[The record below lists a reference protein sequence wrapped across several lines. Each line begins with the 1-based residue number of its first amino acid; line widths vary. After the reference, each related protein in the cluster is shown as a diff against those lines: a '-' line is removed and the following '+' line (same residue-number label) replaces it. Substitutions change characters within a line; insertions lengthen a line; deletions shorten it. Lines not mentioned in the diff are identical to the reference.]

1 VNARHRT
8 LAVLVATLAAAPLAA
23 RAQDLPVGHVRFLSG
38 LEARGISFDA
48 GLGLKSISELVLPIG
63 AIWTAS
69 PRLAFDLGVRYA
81 RVTRTPEADSL
92 ASASVSGL
100 TDLQVRGVY
109 QIVPDAVVLT
119 VAANVPT
126 GRTKLTAEELP
137 AAGSVASELIPFP
150 VSSFGSGANVTS
162 GIAVAVP
169 FAGWALGLGGSYR
182 LSGAYAP
189 LADVDS
195 SYKAGGE
202 FRFRVGADRL
212 VGQGRVSLGFTYSS
226 FSQDEF
232 GGSSI
237 FQPGKRYIAQ
247 ASWSFPLGNLGLA
260 FYAWDLYRNA
270 GTVTFG
276 SSSTEKQNTLAA
288 GAVASIQ
295 LGRNVLRPQIEF
307 RQQNAG
313 LSEMKSAGRLLG
325 LSVRYQMQLTGSL
338 SLLPT
343 LRFDTGNVVSNGA
356 TIGFTGWGLSLGL
369 RTTL

>member
-1 VNARHRT
+1 MNARHRT
-8 LAVLVATLAAAPLAA
+8 LVAVVATLAAAPLAA
-23 RAQDLPVGHVRFLSG
+23 RAQDIPVGRVRFLSG
-38 LEARGISFDA
+38 LEVRSVRFDA
-48 GLGLKSISELVLPIG
+48 GLGLRSVSELVAPIG

-69 PRLAFDLGVRYA
+69 PRLAIDLGVRYA
-81 RVTRTPEADSL
+81 RVTRTPEGDSL

-100 TDLQVRGVY
+100 TDLQVRGIY

-119 VAANVPT
+119 LAANVPT
-126 GRTKLTAEELP
+126 GRTKLTADELP
-137 AAGSVASELIPFP
+137 AAGSVASDLIPFP

-169 FAGWALGLGGSYR
+169 FAGWALGFGGSYR
-182 LSGAYAP
+182 LSGAYTP

-202 FRFRVGADRL
+202 FRFRAGADRL

-237 FQPGKRYIAQ
+237 FQPGKRYIGQ

-270 GTVTFG
+270 GTVMLTRD
-276 SSSTEKQNTLAA
+276 STEKQNTLAA

-295 LGRNVLRPQIEF
+295 MGRNVLRPQIEL
-307 RQQNAG
+307 RQQSVG
-313 LSEMKSAGRLLG
+313 LSEMRSAGRLLG
-325 LSVRYQMQLTGSL
+325 LSLRYQMQLTEAL

-343 LRFDTGNVVSNGA
+343 LRFDTGNVASNGA
-356 TIGFTGWGLSLGL
+356 TISFTGWGLSLGL

>member
-1 VNARHRT
+1 VNARHST
-8 LAVLVATLAAAPLAA
+8 LAALVATLTAAPLAA
-23 RAQDLPVGHVRFLSG
+23 RAQDLPVGRVRFLSG
-38 LEARGISFDA
+38 QEVRGVSFDP
-48 GLGLKSISELVLPIG
+48 GLGLKSISELVVPVG

-69 PRLAFDLGVRYA
+69 PRLAFDFGVRYA
-81 RVTRTPEADSL
+81 RVTRTPETDSL
-92 ASASVSGL
+92 ASASVSGF
-100 TDLQVRGVY
+100 TDLQARGIY

-119 VAANVPT
+119 VAVNAPT

-137 AAGSVASELIPFP
+137 AAGSVASDLIPFP

-182 LSGAYAP
+182 LSGAYTP

-237 FQPGKRYIAQ
+237 FQPGKRYITQ
-247 ASWSFPLGNLGLA
+247 ASWSFPIGNLGLA
-260 FYAWDLYRNA
+260 LYAWDLYRNA

-276 SSSTEKQNTLAA
+276 SSPTEKQNTLAA

-295 LGRNVLRPQIEF
+295 LGRSVLRPQIEL
-307 RQQNAG
+307 RQQSAG

-325 LSVRYQMQLTGSL
+325 LSVRYQMQLTGSF
-338 SLLPT
+338 SLLPA
-343 LRFDTGNVVSNGA
+343 LRFDTGNVISNGA

>member
-1 VNARHRT
+1 MNARHS
-8 LAVLVATLAAAPLAA
+8 TLAALVAALAVAPLAA
-23 RAQDLPVGHVRFLSG
+23 RAQDIPVGRVRFLSG
-38 LEARGISFDA
+38 PETRGVSFDA
-48 GLGLKSISELVLPIG
+48 GLGVKSISELVLPVG
-63 AIWTAS
+63 AIWAAS
-69 PRLAFDLGVRYA
+69 PRLAFDFGVRYA
-81 RVTRTPEADSL
+81 RVSRTPEADSL
-92 ASASVSGL
+92 ASTSVSGL

-109 QIVPDAVVLT
+109 QVVPDAVVLT

-126 GRTKLTAEELP
+126 GKTKLTFEEDR
-137 AAGSVASELIPFP
+137 AAGPVASDLIPFP

-189 LADVDS
+189 LVDVDS
-195 SYKAGGE
+195 SYRAGGE

-212 VGQGRVSLGFTYSS
+212 VGQGRVSLGFTYSG

-237 FQPGKRYIAQ
+237 FQPGERYITQ

-260 FYAWDLYRNA
+260 FYAWDLYRNS
-270 GTVTFG
+270 GTLTRRD
-276 SSSTEKQNTLAA
+276 SLTEKQNTLAA

-295 LGRNVLRPQIEF
+295 LGRNVLRPQLEI
-307 RQQNAG
+307 RQQSAG
-313 LSEMKSAGRLLG
+313 PSEMKSAGRLLG